1 MSSPTRDPANR
12 DPRTLHGVVP
22 PVCTPLTPELEVD
35 ARSLERL
42 VNFLLSGG
50 VHGVFALGSS
60 GETAFLTDGQ
70 RERVLDVVVSTV
82 AGQVPVLGG
91 AIDMTTPRVL
101 ERARSVQR
109 AGADAVVATAPFYA
123 RTHPAE
129 IEHHFRLLASG
140 ADLPLYAY
148 DLPVSVGSKL
158 DPELLLRLAEEGL
171 LAGVK
176 DSSGDDAALRT
187 LLLGRRRRALDGFS
201 VLTGSEVTVD
211 NALRMGADGVVPGLG
226 NVDPHGY
233 VELHRNCRDGLWDVA
248 RADQERLHE
257 LKGMTEVA
265 DPTRVGA
272 SSAGLGAFKAALRHR
287 GVIDCARTAPP
298 QLPLEDHEVDRVKQH
313 LVAAELL

>member
-1 MSSPTRDPANR
+1 M
-12 DPRTLHGVVP
+12 P

-42 VNFLLSGG
+42 VNSLLSGG
-50 VHGVFALGSS
+50 VHGLFVLGSS

-82 AGQVPVLGG
+82 SGQVPVLSG

-129 IEHHFRLLASG
+129 IEHHFRSVAAST
-140 ADLPLYAY
+140 DLPLYAY

-158 DPELLLRLAEEGL
+158 DPNMLLRLAELGA

-187 LLLGRRRRALDGFS
+187 LLLGRRRRGLDGFS

-233 VELHRNCRDGLWDVA
+233 VALYRNCRDGAWDAA
-248 RADQERLHE
+248 RADQERLLD

-265 DPTRVGA
+265 DPARIGA
-272 SSAGLGAFKAALRHR
+272 SSAGLGAFKAALLQL
-287 GVIDCARTAPP
+287 GVIDCARMAPP
-298 QLPLEDHEVDRVKQH
+298 QLPLDDHEVDEIKQH
-313 LVAAELL
+313 LVAAGLL